1 MSKMSGGDALISSLE
16 REGVEVIFGLPG
28 VQMYGVVDALRR
40 NKNIKMIVPRHEQAT
55 SYMADGYAR
64 ASRGIGV
71 AMVVPGPGLYNA
83 AAGLSTAYSSNSRVL
98 MIAGQ
103 IPRSTIGKDMGGFQQ
118 VNDQLETIKPALS
131 KKYIHI
137 KKTTINKG
145 IFTKDIF
152 WFITHFLFF
161 LPMYQSPGS

>member
-1 MSKMSGGDALISSLE
+1 MSKISGGDALISSLE

-40 NKNIKMIVPRHEQAT
+40 NKNIKIIVPRHEQAT

-103 IPRSTIGKDMGGFQQ
+103 IPRATIGKDMGGLHE
-118 VNDQLETIKPALS
+118 VNDQLETIKPVTKFQKKIIKTS
-131 KKYIHI
+131 KSSK
-137 KKTTINKG
+137 
-145 IFTKDIF
+145 
-152 WFITHFLFF
+152 
-161 LPMYQSPGS
+161 

>member
-83 AAGLSTAYSSNSRVL
+83 AAGLSTAYSSN
-98 MIAGQ
+98 
-103 IPRSTIGKDMGGFQQ
+103 
-118 VNDQLETIKPALS
+118 
-131 KKYIHI
+131 
-137 KKTTINKG
+137 
-145 IFTKDIF
+145 
-152 WFITHFLFF
+152 
-161 LPMYQSPGS
+161 